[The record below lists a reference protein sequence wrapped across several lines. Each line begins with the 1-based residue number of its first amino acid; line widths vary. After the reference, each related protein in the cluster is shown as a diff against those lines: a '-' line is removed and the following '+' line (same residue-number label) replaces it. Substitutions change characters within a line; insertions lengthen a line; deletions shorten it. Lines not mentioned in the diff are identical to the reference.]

1 MTSYMPKVISMTSR
15 LVIQDKQ
22 KKPLNADVDD
32 EKFILIDCYNCNKY
46 VKINYRKIIDKLN
59 RQ

>member
-1 MTSYMPKVISMTSR
+1 MPKVISMTSR